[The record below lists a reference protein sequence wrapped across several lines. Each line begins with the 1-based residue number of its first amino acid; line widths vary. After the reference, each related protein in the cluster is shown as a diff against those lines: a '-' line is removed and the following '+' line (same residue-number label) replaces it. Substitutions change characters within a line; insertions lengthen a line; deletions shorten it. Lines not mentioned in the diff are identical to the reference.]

1 MIEDDVVHAFNNRM
15 TVDLNNIKKMTPSQ
29 LDKVKM
35 TGSQAEAL
43 MRNRDFALFIHQFK
57 FEKLDMLGDITG
69 FTPEDDARRIAI
81 SHQIAGIDEFVK
93 LLKRAAYF
101 KDRVVSQQSKAVDPD
116 PTLEE

>member
-1 MIEDDVVHAFNNRM
+1 MIKDEVIDAFNNRM

-43 MRNRDFALFIHQFK
+43 MKNREFALFIHQFK
-57 FEKLDMLGDITG
+57 FEKLDMLSEVAG

-81 SHQIAGIDEFVK
+81 SHQIAGLDEFVK
-93 LLKRAAYF
+93 SLKRAVYF
-101 KDRVVSQQSKAVDPD
+101 RDRVVSQQTKVDPG
-116 PTLEE
+116 TNLEE